1 MRESDIVFEDDQYW
15 VYRTK
20 TSYDVMKNKGTHS
33 ELDSAYALDEDGLSI
48 AVARCKYL
56 AGRDRC

>member
-1 MRESDIVFEDDQYW
+1 MKESDIVFEDGRYW
-15 VYRTK
+15 VYRAK

-33 ELDSAYALDEDGLSI
+33 ELDSAYAPDEDGLSI

-56 AGRDRC
+56 ARRDKC